1 LKSTPRQQKSNL
13 LTQTE
18 ISQSRLC
25 QQFAV
30 EGVFALDRSMM
41 PGKLKPRQTHGSTY
55 WIWPTWHGLKLG
67 SGLAALRILEV
78 EKMQHSDATGPC
90 GGDTTKVGW
99 RLKLP
104 TTPLLLDDA
113 RLLEYRHSRELPM
126 LILSLVVFVILL
138 AGLAILKH
146 NRILLGVAGV
156 WIAMIVTSLQAVT
169 YYMLSGAEVTPTQ
182 FPAIFQIFEE
192 LCQRFQAPPTRV
204 FVIRRFTNEAEVLGF
219 RAPYTIVL
227 PSALLDSLEP
237 DQLRCVLG
245 RALGQIRFGH
255 TRIAI
260 LLGGDASALPVLF
273 AWIARA
279 RNLVFAGY
287 RRAQVLSADRAG
299 ILASGIAVSIGL
311 RIKLS
316 VGNFQ
321 VREVRADDLID
332 QAYELTCGLNRFHT
346 WLIMLK
352 STTPPLIYRLA
363 EMIKW
368 AGRPHLNP
376 ATNTQ
381 RAADT
386 SQASVAP

>member
-1 LKSTPRQQKSNL
+1 MEHS
-13 LTQTE
+13 
-18 ISQSRLC
+18 
-25 QQFAV
+25 
-30 EGVFALDRSMM
+30 DRS
-41 PGKLKPRQTHGSTY
+41 GPRADNAHR
-55 WIWPTWHGLKLG
+55 
-67 SGLAALRILEV
+67 A
-78 EKMQHSDATGPC
+78 
-90 GGDTTKVGW
+90 GW
-99 RLKLP
+99 RLELP
-104 TTPLLLDDA
+104 ATPLRLDDA
-113 RLLEYRHSRELPM
+113 RLSEYRHPRELPM
-126 LILSLVVFVILL
+126 LILSVAAFAILL
-138 AGLAILKH
+138 VGVAFLKQKA
-146 NRILLGVAGV
+146 ILLGVAGV
-156 WIAMIVTSLQAVT
+156 WLAMIATSLQAVT
-169 YYMLSGAEVTPTQ
+169 YYRLSGAEVTSTQ

-204 FVIRRFTNEAEVLGF
+204 FVIRRFSNEAEVLGF

-255 TRIAI
+255 TQIAI

-273 AWIARA
+273 SWIARS

-299 ILASGIAVSIGL
+299 ILASGVAVSIAL

-316 VGNFQ
+316 VGNSQ
-321 VREVRADDLID
+321 AREVRADDLID
-332 QAYELTCGLNRFHT
+332 QAYELTGGLSRFHT

-368 AGRPHLNP
+368 AGRPLLNSEM
-376 ATNTQ
+376 NLH
-381 RAADT
+381 RGAD
-386 SQASVAP
+386 